1 VPWRV
6 VGDRKEGETNVRKGV
21 KMHIRAL
28 TRKCPEAAETN
39 VVVFILDA
47 ISAILGVISQINAL
61 IVNINAKNTPA
72 A

>member
-1 VPWRV
+1 
-6 VGDRKEGETNVRKGV
+6 
-21 KMHIRAL
+21 MHIRAL